1 MTEQQPPIPPA
12 PQQPNG
18 FMPPAPV
25 PPAPVP
31 PAPQP
36 QQPYGQQPHGQQP
49 PYNQDPYGQQP
60 YPQQPYG
67 QQPPY
72 GQPQQPYTQQPYG
85 QPQPPYGQ
93 PPIPPAPIPP
103 QPQRSNNGCLV
114 ATIIV
119 AIVAVVIT
127 LGGCVA
133 CSVMG
138 AAFLDD
144 TDTAPITE
152 RLDADDQN
160 ISQEDLNADV
170 IDFFNI
176 DANPTKPLTAQNLE
190 AIQKKFDELD
200 LGSKEA
206 KGSIKPGVY
215 TVGENLDAGSYWIYG
230 NDATLSYYFMLEALD
245 TDKAV
250 ADRTYN
256 VDIINNY
263 YGHNIVDVEAGDV
276 LIVVNENGMIPL
288 SDMKEKFSEPYL
300 PGVYRV
306 GTDIP
311 AGTYHVNPYK
321 DDNYYAVFN
330 MDDWDPEDP
339 TILAMTFDE
348 EELDTVTLKEGE
360 YVELFNV
367 TLTTDKAPTKHEHVV

>member
-1 MTEQQPPIPPA
+1 MTDQQPPIPPA
-12 PQQPNG
+12 PQQPV
-18 FMPPAPV
+18 PPAPVPPTPQQPV

-31 PAPQP
+31 PTP
-36 QQPYGQQPHGQQP
+36 QQ
-49 PYNQDPYGQQP
+49 
-60 YPQQPYG
+60 
-67 QQPPY
+67 
-72 GQPQQPYTQQPYG
+72 
-85 QPQPPYGQ
+85 PYGQ
-93 PPIPPAPIPP
+93 PPIPPAPQPPYGQQPYGQPPIPPAPP
-103 QPQRSNNGCLV
+103 QPSRSNNGCLI

-119 AIVAVVIT
+119 AVVAVIIT

-138 AAFLDD
+138 AALLDD
-144 TDTAPITE
+144 TSTPTTTE
-152 RLDADDQN
+152 RLDLDNQDIA
-160 ISQEDLNADV
+160 QEDLNADV
-170 IDFFNI
+170 IDFFDI
-176 DANPTKPLTAQNLE
+176 DADPTKPLSAQNLE

-200 LGSKEA
+200 LGSEEA
-206 KGSIKPGVY
+206 KGSLKPGVY

-230 NDATLSYYFMLEALD
+230 NDATLSYYFMLDATND
-245 TDKAV
+245 DAAI
-250 ADRTYN
+250 ADRTYD

-306 GTDIP
+306 GADIP

-321 DDNYYAVFN
+321 DDNYYAVFT

-339 TILAMTFDE
+339 TILAMTFE
-348 EELDTVTLKEGE
+348 EDDLDTVTLKDGE

>member
-1 MTEQQPPIPPA
+1 MTDQQPPIPPA
-12 PQQPNG
+12 PQQP
-18 FMPPAPV
+18 V

-31 PAPQP
+31 PTP
-36 QQPYGQQPHGQQP
+36 QQ
-49 PYNQDPYGQQP
+49 
-60 YPQQPYG
+60 
-67 QQPPY
+67 
-72 GQPQQPYTQQPYG
+72 
-85 QPQPPYGQ
+85 PYGQ
-93 PPIPPAPIPP
+93 PPIPPAPQPPYGQQPYGQPPIPPAPQPPYGQQPYGQPPIPPAPP
-103 QPQRSNNGCLV
+103 QPSRSNNGCLI

-119 AIVAVVIT
+119 AVVAVIIT

-138 AAFLDD
+138 AALLDD
-144 TDTAPITE
+144 TSTPTTTE
-152 RLDADDQN
+152 RLDLDNQDIAQK
-160 ISQEDLNADV
+160 DLNADV
-170 IDFFNI
+170 IDFFDI
-176 DANPTKPLTAQNLE
+176 DADPTKPLSAQNLE

-200 LGSKEA
+200 LGSEEA
-206 KGSIKPGVY
+206 KGSLKPGVY

-230 NDATLSYYFMLEALD
+230 NDATLSYYFMLDATND
-245 TDKAV
+245 DAAI
-250 ADRTYN
+250 ADRTYD
-256 VDIINNY
+256 VEIINNY

-288 SDMKEKFSEPYL
+288 PDMKEKFSEPYL

-321 DDNYYAVFN
+321 DDNYYAVFT

-367 TLTTDKAPTKHEHVV
+367 TLTTNKAPTKNNHVV